1 MLAAR
6 ITVVI
11 IAILGVIIAR
21 NPDSSVFGIV
31 SFAWAG
37 FGAGFGPLVI
47 RSLFWK
53 CTTLPGAIAGMV
65 AGGAMVFIWKY
76 LVKPLDGVFG
86 VYELLPAFLVGLLV
100 IVIVSLC
107 TKAPARDVMDEFE
120 RARSNEILLAPHQ
133 PIPPISHPPVPRC
146 ATRRSGDFPAFS
158 IDDPPH
164 FSYTSTKLAHR
175 PRRRQCHFKTAAFR
189 F

>member
-1 MLAAR
+1 MHLQFQDLLQVLQAEKA
-6 ITVVI
+6 
-11 IAILGVIIAR
+11 
-21 NPDSSVFGIV
+21 DSQRAGGYVHRAKYAG
-31 SFAWAG
+31 G

-47 RSLFWK
+47 CSLFWK
-53 CTTLPGAIAGMV
+53 RTTLPGAIAGMV

-120 RARSNEILLAPHQ
+120 RARSNEIL
-133 PIPPISHPPVPRC
+133 
-146 ATRRSGDFPAFS
+146 
-158 IDDPPH
+158 
-164 FSYTSTKLAHR
+164 
-175 PRRRQCHFKTAAFR
+175 
-189 F
+189 